1 MPDPNR
7 FLHGPF
13 ALVEEEITAFDMPV
27 TGLRAQPDPVP
38 HGISVSTGF
47 IMGVNDMAGP
57 A

>member
-13 ALVEEEITAFDMPV
+13 ALVEEEITAFDLPV

-47 IMGVNDMAGP
+47 IVGVNDMAGP